1 LTFQKKE
8 VSMIIIRDITT
19 IIMNERFRNYNKYL
33 ELLTNTVSHEMLT
46 PLNSIINLSKMI
58 NEKILKE

>member
-8 VSMIIIRDITT
+8 VSMILIRDITT